1 MSMYIVKFFYIAAW
15 QILVIFYLCNF
26 FTLFTKPHKPHEC
39 LIFAQ
44 LLWFIL
50 GGIAIKQI
58 PSVTG
63 VEFTLMIYA
72 YPILLWLIQ
81 ILIARKF
88 FSLHQQDNHN
98 NKKFLFLAISQI
110 ISMVLLNFTWIITLL
125 IIQTYI
131 T

>member
-1 MSMYIVKFFYIAAW
+1 MDIVKHIYIAAW
-15 QILVIFYLCNF
+15 QGLVIFYVVNLL
-26 FTLFTKPHKPHEC
+26 TLFVRPHKPHEF

-44 LLWFIL
+44 IIWFVL

-58 PSVTG
+58 PAVTG

-81 ILIARKF
+81 ILTARNF
-88 FSLHQQDNHN
+88 FSLHQKDKQN

-110 ISMVLLNFTWIITLL
+110 ISMILLTFTWIISLL